1 MGVINYGY
9 FLYGIFLF
17 FMWRLFHLLSY
28 FKRTPYPVPGRSSV
42 WFFIFGSGYLL
53 VLINIFQNANFTY
66 GFDYLIIIPAVLI
79 ILALI
84 NLIGESFVAP
94 TKNYLIALGLG
105 VLIGTITL
113 ICTRL
118 IFTGGISSYLQLIP
132 FLLGLL
138 VGGIAGLVIY
148 KFLLKPHY
156 PNWNTTLWHLHKF
169 WDIFNHSAFLVLI
182 AILAFIEATLQLK
195 STSLFYFFTSL

>member
-17 FMWRLFHLLSY
+17 FMWRLFHLLDY

-53 VLINIFQNANFTY
+53 VLINIFQNANSTY
-66 GFDYLIIIPAVLI
+66 GFDYLIIIPSVLI

-113 ICTRL
+113 ICTRF
-118 IFTGGISSYLQLIP
+118 IFIGGISSYLQLIP

-138 VGGIAGLVIY
+138 VGGIGGLVIY
-148 KFLLKPHY
+148 KLLLKPHY
-156 PNWNTTLWHLHKF
+156 SNWNTPLWHLNKF
-169 WDIFNHSAFLVLI
+169 WDIFNHSAFLI
-182 AILAFIEATLQLK
+182 IIGIIAFIEATLQLK
-195 STSLFYFFTSL
+195 STSLFYFFSSF